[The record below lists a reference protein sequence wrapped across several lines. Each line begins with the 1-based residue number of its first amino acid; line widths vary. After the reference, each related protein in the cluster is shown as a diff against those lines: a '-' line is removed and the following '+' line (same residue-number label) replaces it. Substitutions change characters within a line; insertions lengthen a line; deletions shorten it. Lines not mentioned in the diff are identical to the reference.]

1 MKAFIYI
8 WQYDVNHKQPIV
20 ANNFFYVTHK
30 LTWALNILFLSL
42 LKQHP
47 VPFKSYPR
55 PVFFYSH
62 MLTAAPIPL
71 TGTSRAAGNFQTE
84 APQIHLTHFT
94 LQGTAMGSKQYCFY
108 YETNSSSTESD
119 HFIQNTRLTY
129 SLRRLLTWALYSKA
143 LRLLKTFLGA
153 WRESTDGRR
162 RFQDKLLTYRRIF
175 SLYFSPQV
183 LTAPEYA
190 PLSLFVT
197 AAETNPLYLAFLWTK
212 RDSVFA
218 VESGTCLRCSVVPA
232 GQNKRPV

>member
-1 MKAFIYI
+1 MSIT
-8 WQYDVNHKQPIV
+8 
-20 ANNFFYVTHK
+20 FFYATHK

-55 PVFFYSH
+55 PVFYYSH

-84 APQIHLTHFT
+84 APQINLTHFT
-94 LQGTAMGSKQYCFY
+94 LQGTAVWSKQYCFY

-129 SLRRLLTWALYSKA
+129 SLRRLLTWAYSKA

-153 WRESTDGRR
+153 WTESTDGR
-162 RFQDKLLTYRRIF
+162 QDKLLTYRRI
-175 SLYFSPQV
+175 
-183 LTAPEYA
+183 
-190 PLSLFVT
+190 
-197 AAETNPLYLAFLWTK
+197 LAFI
-212 RDSVFA
+212 F
-218 VESGTCLRCSVVPA
+218 LR
-232 GQNKRPV
+232 RF